1 NRPFFIKDDP
11 ARISKALGDCFGII
25 RARREVSQMK
35 NLERQIRDTTDLEE
49 KKRLMKQSVEL
60 IGASKKKS
68 KIEGRPF

>member
-1 NRPFFIKDDP
+1 
-11 ARISKALGDCFGII
+11 
-25 RARREVSQMK
+25 MK